1 VRVEEWMTME
11 METVKPRDS
20 VAHARALLEER
31 RINQLPV
38 VVNGRLVGIVTDRDL
53 RDAVSTATTASS
65 EAAGARPELVNPD
78 SIPVEAVMS
87 AKALFVRPDDMM
99 EKAAALMR
107 RERIGALPVLEGRAL
122 RGIIT
127 RSDVLKAFIELAGTR
142 RTTVSKRAPARAP
155 ARPPSGVKLQPKAK
169 PQARKKSQPKAERRK
184 RPTVRARRR

>member
-11 METVKPRDS
+11 VATAKPRDS

-53 RDAVSTATTASS
+53 RDAVGAGMVATA
-65 EAAGARPELVNPD
+65 EATGARPERLTPD
-78 SIPVEAVMS
+78 SIPVEAVMT
-87 AKALFVRPDDMM
+87 AKAMFVRPGDTM

-107 RERIGALPVLEGRAL
+107 RERIGALPVIEGRAL

-127 RSDVLKAFIELAGTR
+127 RSDVLRAFLELATAQRKAGT
-142 RTTVSKRAPARAP
+142 KRAPART
-155 ARPPSGVKLQPKAK
+155 RPQQRIRGKPQPKAK
-169 PQARKKSQPKAERRK
+169 K
-184 RPTVRARRR
+184 RARPMAKVR